1 MKKKKTERT
10 RPTLPSIKKEFQP
23 LVPVSARPGD
33 MTLAGDFQDQTSRKN
48 NEYHTDQIVMED
60 VLRKDVGVGSE
71 LASVEIERAESG
83 PWRNET
89 LESTLSHHS
98 DKEDKELDYPM
109 ESQRNLQL
117 KLDAAN
123 LRKLDAHQDSKRARQ
138 QIQAYREAQDGNQL
152 KSWSIL
158 RDPVDSGHGTARIT
172 SPSSVNS
179 VKASQR
185 LNNLSRFIDNM
196 KDEKQKNDAISSAT
210 NILR

>member
-1 MKKKKTERT
+1 
-10 RPTLPSIKKEFQP
+10 
-23 LVPVSARPGD
+23 
-33 MTLAGDFQDQTSRKN
+33 
-48 NEYHTDQIVMED
+48 MED

-123 LRKLDAHQDSKRARQ
+123 LRKLDAHQDSKRAR
-138 QIQAYREAQDGNQL
+138 
-152 KSWSIL
+152 
-158 RDPVDSGHGTARIT
+158 
-172 SPSSVNS
+172 
-179 VKASQR
+179 
-185 LNNLSRFIDNM
+185 
-196 KDEKQKNDAISSAT
+196 
-210 NILR
+210 